1 MVIADAVI
9 SSKLNKPSA
18 PLLAINDVYI
28 NKGNIIPTML
38 SNYSDK
44 ELILRASCYKSRL
57 TGRRGGACLYVTEKM
72 RKRKRPLV

>member
-1 MVIADAVI
+1 MTQDGLELSSMVIANAVI

-18 PLLAINDVYI
+18 PLLAINDVCI

-44 ELILRASCYKSRL
+44 ELILRTCCYKTRL
-57 TGRRGGACLYVTEKM
+57 TGRRGA
-72 RKRKRPLV
+72 LV

>member
-18 PLLAINDVYI
+18 PLLAINDVCI

-44 ELILRASCYKSRL
+44 ELILGPVV
-57 TGRRGGACLYVTEKM
+57 TRRG
-72 RKRKRPLV
+72 